1 MTNLLNIIDSNLDGN
16 AWENICVKCYR
27 YRYEDQHYTPIP
39 AVSGGDAG
47 IEGFTKTGIVH
58 QCYFPE
64 RQYSDHEL
72 YEAQR
77 DKLSADIKKLLNNG
91 DRLVALGVPVIHEW
105 HFNIPEYRDSKI
117 LIHAATK
124 QKEVL
129 SAKEDNP
136 DKYSYI
142 ADDFQIVIK
151 TAENFSAEISRIIR
165 TSADYNL
172 NLAVEHT
179 SNPNWKECDSQK
191 VANIRRKIKAIMH
204 VSVDDNP
211 NVERVV
217 GLYIDYYI
225 CGLENMNRLK
235 MNFPDIH
242 AELFK
247 LVQIYKGE
255 VILKTS
261 MNTNSSMN
269 QSLFNELLNEFEK
282 KLEKDFS
289 NSFNQAS
296 IVEIKQDMVASWLAD
311 CSMEFSE

>member
-91 DRLVALGVPVIHEW
+91 ARLVALGVPVIHEW

-124 QKEVL
+124 QEEVL
-129 SAKEDNP
+129 SAKKDNP

-179 SNPNWKECDSQK
+179 SNPNWKDCDSQK
-191 VANIRRKIKAIMH
+191 VANVRRKIKAIMH
-204 VSVDDNP
+204 VSDDDNP

-255 VILKTS
+255 VTLKTS

>member
-124 QKEVL
+124 QEEVL
-129 SAKEDNP
+129 SAKKDNP

-179 SNPNWKECDSQK
+179 SNPNWKDCDSQK
-191 VANIRRKIKAIMH
+191 VANVRRKIKAIMH
-204 VSVDDNP
+204 VSDDDNP

-255 VILKTS
+255 VTLKTS

>member
-204 VSVDDNP
+204 VSDDDNP

-255 VILKTS
+255 VTLKTS

-269 QSLFNELLNEFEK
+269 QSLFNELLDEFEK

>member
-1 MTNLLNIIDSNLDGN
+1 MTKLLDIIEPNLDGN
-16 AWENICVKCYR
+16 VWEDICVKCYR
-27 YRYEDQHYTPIP
+27 LRYESQNYTPIP

-58 QCYFPE
+58 QCYCPE

-77 DKLSADIKKLLNNG
+77 DKLSADIKKLLSNG
-91 DRLVALGVPVIHEW
+91 KRLIALGVPAIHEW
-105 HFNIPEYRDSKI
+105 HFNIPEYRDAKI
-117 LIHAATK
+117 LAHAATK

-129 SAKEDNP
+129 SEKEKNP
-136 DKYSYI
+136 DKYPYI
-142 ADDFQIVIK
+142 ADDFQIIVK
-151 TAENFSAEISRIIR
+151 TAENFATEISRIIR
-165 TSADYNL
+165 ASADYNL
-172 NLAVEHT
+172 NLAVEHAP
-179 SNPNWKECDSQK
+179 NPNWKDCDSQK
-191 VANIRRKIKAIMH
+191 AANIRRKIKAIMH
-204 VSVDDNP
+204 VSDDDNP
-211 NVERVV
+211 NVERVIN
-217 GLYIDYYI
+217 LYIDYYI

-242 AELFK
+242 AELFR

-255 VILKTS
+255 VALKTS

-269 QSLFNELLNEFEK
+269 QSIFNELLNDFGQ

-296 IVEIKQDMVASWLAD
+296 IVEIKQEMVGSWLAD

>member
-16 AWENICVKCYR
+16 TWENICVKCYR

-129 SAKEDNP
+129 SAKEENP

-165 TSADYNL
+165 TFADYNL

-179 SNPNWKECDSQK
+179 SSPNWKDCDSQK

-204 VSVDDNP
+204 VSDDDNP

-255 VILKTS
+255 VTLKTS

>member
-1 MTNLLNIIDSNLDGN
+1 MSNLLNIIDSNLDGN

-27 YRYEDQHYTPIP
+27 YRYENQHYTPIP

-58 QCYFPE
+58 QCYYPE

-72 YEAQR
+72 YEALR
-77 DKLSADIKKLLNNG
+77 DKLSTDVKKLLNNG
-91 DRLVALGVPVIHEW
+91 DRLIALGVPVIHEW
-105 HFNIPEYRDSKI
+105 HFNIPEYRDAKI

-124 QKEVL
+124 QREVL
-129 SAKEDNP
+129 SEKENNP

-151 TAENFSAEISRIIR
+151 TAENFSPEISRIIR

-179 SNPNWKECDSQK
+179 SNPNWKDCDSQK

-204 VSVDDNP
+204 VSSDDNP

>member
-1 MTNLLNIIDSNLDGN
+1 MTKLLDIIEPNLDGN
-16 AWENICVKCYR
+16 VWEDICVKCYR
-27 YRYEDQHYTPIP
+27 LRYESQNYTPIP

-58 QCYFPE
+58 QCYCPE

-77 DKLSADIKKLLNNG
+77 DKLSADIKKLLSNG
-91 DRLVALGVPVIHEW
+91 KRLIALGVPAIHEW
-105 HFNIPEYRDSKI
+105 HFNIPEYRDAKI
-117 LIHAATK
+117 LSHAATK

-129 SAKEDNP
+129 SEKEKNP
-136 DKYSYI
+136 DKYPYI
-142 ADDFQIVIK
+142 ADDFQIIVK
-151 TAENFSAEISRIIR
+151 TAENFATEISRIIR
-165 TSADYNL
+165 ASADYNL
-172 NLAVEHT
+172 NLAVEHAP
-179 SNPNWKECDSQK
+179 NPNWKDCDSQK
-191 VANIRRKIKAIMH
+191 AANIRRKIKAIMH
-204 VSVDDNP
+204 VSDDDNP
-211 NVERVV
+211 NVERVIN
-217 GLYIDYYI
+217 LYIDYYI

-242 AELFK
+242 AELFR

-255 VILKTS
+255 VALKTS

-269 QSLFNELLNEFEK
+269 QSIFNELLNDFGQ

-296 IVEIKQDMVASWLAD
+296 IVEIKQEMVGSWLAD

>member
-91 DRLVALGVPVIHEW
+91 DRLIALGVPVIHEW

-179 SNPNWKECDSQK
+179 SSPNWKDCDSQK

-204 VSVDDNP
+204 VSDDDNP

-255 VILKTS
+255 VTLKTS

>member
-142 ADDFQIVIK
+142 ADDFKIVIK

-179 SNPNWKECDSQK
+179 SNPNWKDCDSQK
-191 VANIRRKIKAIMH
+191 AANIRRKIKAIMH
-204 VSVDDNP
+204 VSDDDNP

-255 VILKTS
+255 VTLKTS

-296 IVEIKQDMVASWLAD
+296 IVEIKQDMVASWMAD

>member
-117 LIHAATK
+117 LIHATTK

-136 DKYSYI
+136 DKYFYV

-204 VSVDDNP
+204 VSDDNNP

-255 VILKTS
+255 VTLKTS

-269 QSLFNELLNEFEK
+269 QSLFNELLDEFEK

>member
-91 DRLVALGVPVIHEW
+91 DRLFALGVPVIHEW

-129 SAKEDNP
+129 SAKEDDP

-179 SNPNWKECDSQK
+179 SNPNWKDCDSQK

-204 VSVDDNP
+204 VSDDDNP

-255 VILKTS
+255 VTLKTS

>member
-179 SNPNWKECDSQK
+179 SNPNWKDCDSQK

-204 VSVDDNP
+204 VSDDDNP

-255 VILKTS
+255 VTLKTS

>member
-129 SAKEDNP
+129 SAKEDDP

-179 SNPNWKECDSQK
+179 SNPNWKDCDSQK

-204 VSVDDNP
+204 VSDDDNP

-255 VILKTS
+255 VTLKTS

>member
-129 SAKEDNP
+129 SAKEDDP

-179 SNPNWKECDSQK
+179 SNPNWKDCDSQK

-204 VSVDDNP
+204 VSDDDNP

-255 VILKTS
+255 VTLKTS

-282 KLEKDFS
+282 KLETDFS

>member
-77 DKLSADIKKLLNNG
+77 NKLSTDIKKLLNNG
-91 DRLVALGVPVIHEW
+91 DRLIALGVPVIHEW

-129 SAKEDNP
+129 SAKANNP
-136 DKYSYI
+136 NKYSYI

-179 SNPNWKECDSQK
+179 PNPDWKDCDSQK

-204 VSVDDNP
+204 VSDDNNP
-211 NVERVV
+211 KVERVV

-225 CGLENMNRLK
+225 CGLVNVNRLK

-255 VILKTS
+255 VTLRTS
-261 MNTNSSMN
+261 MNANSSMN
-269 QSLFNELLNEFEK
+269 QSLFNELLNEFEQ

-289 NSFNQAS
+289 TSFNQAS

>member
-204 VSVDDNP
+204 VSEDDNP

-255 VILKTS
+255 VTLKTS

-269 QSLFNELLNEFEK
+269 QSLFNELLDEFEK

>member
-129 SAKEDNP
+129 SAKEDDP

-179 SNPNWKECDSQK
+179 SNPNWKDCDSQK

-204 VSVDDNP
+204 VSNDDNP

-255 VILKTS
+255 VTLKTS

>member
-1 MTNLLNIIDSNLDGN
+1 MSNLLNIIDSNLDGN

-58 QCYFPE
+58 QCYYPE

-72 YEAQR
+72 YEALR
-77 DKLSADIKKLLNNG
+77 DKLSTDIKKLLNNG
-91 DRLVALGVPVIHEW
+91 DRLSALGVPVIHEW
-105 HFNIPEYRDSKI
+105 HFNIPEYRDAKI

-124 QKEVL
+124 QREVL
-129 SAKEDNP
+129 SEKENNP

-151 TAENFSAEISRIIR
+151 TAENFSPEISRIIR

-179 SNPNWKECDSQK
+179 SNPNWKDCDSQK

-204 VSVDDNP
+204 VSDDDNP

-255 VILKTS
+255 VTLKTS

-269 QSLFNELLNEFEK
+269 QSLFNELLDEFEK

>member
-16 AWENICVKCYR
+16 AWEDICVKCYR

-58 QCYFPE
+58 QCYFPQ

-129 SAKEDNP
+129 SAKEDDP

-151 TAENFSAEISRIIR
+151 TAENFSTEISRIIR

-179 SNPNWKECDSQK
+179 SNPNWKDCDSQK

-204 VSVDDNP
+204 VSDDDNP

-255 VILKTS
+255 VTLKTS

>member
-91 DRLVALGVPVIHEW
+91 YRLVALGVPVIHEW

-129 SAKEDNP
+129 SAKEDDP

-179 SNPNWKECDSQK
+179 SNPNWKDCDSQK

-204 VSVDDNP
+204 VSDDDNP

-255 VILKTS
+255 VTLKTS

>member
-16 AWENICVKCYR
+16 TWENICVKCYR

-129 SAKEDNP
+129 SAKEENP

-179 SNPNWKECDSQK
+179 SSPNWKDCDSQK

-204 VSVDDNP
+204 VSDDDNP

-255 VILKTS
+255 VTLKTS